1 VSERGLRED
10 GKAEGTFV
18 EEESRTT
25 TEMFKGIR
33 LVEVPGAYDPERPDL
48 APEPITLPELRPI
61 GDYITAPCR
70 LE

>member
-1 VSERGLRED
+1 VKEAYERTGRLREPLS
-10 GKAEGTFV
+10 